1 MGNCA
6 CCEGPGD
13 KSTSSRKPRFDGRKF
28 SSANEIWIKELTKK
42 LIIEI
47 IDEAVGPPGDSYYET
62 IGVDQKIPKKRKI
75 SLDENRKK
83 LQQI

>member
-6 CCEGPGD
+6 CCEGPEN
-13 KSTSSRKPRFDGRKF
+13 KSTSSRKPRFDGRNF
-28 SSANEIWIKELTKK
+28 NAANEIWIKEFTKK

-47 IDEAVGPPGDSYYET
+47 VDEVVGPPGDSYYET
-62 IGVDQKIPKKRKI
+62 IGADQKKSKKRKI

-83 LQQI
+83 MLEI